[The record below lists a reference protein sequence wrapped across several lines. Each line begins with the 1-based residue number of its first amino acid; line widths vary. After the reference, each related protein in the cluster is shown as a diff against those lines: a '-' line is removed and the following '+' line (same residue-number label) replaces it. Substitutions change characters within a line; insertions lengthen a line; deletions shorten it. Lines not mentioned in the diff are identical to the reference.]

1 MKDAKNIYE
10 LLNDMDINLE
20 DYDKKELDDMEK
32 RRLKNN
38 FRKTKMKKVNLRKI
52 GTIAVVAVFTIGLL
66 GQTNLGKNVY
76 AAAQSKVSEISYSIG
91 EGLGIKRNIEPYAN
105 VVNKVVE
112 DKKVEVKLT
121 DVIIDKDELIF
132 STIINTNK
140 PVSGI
145 DFDYDIIINGRKL
158 SIDSAS
164 CKHEGIEGSETL
176 FLLTHFVETKG
187 IDLKQ
192 NLDIKIVF
200 YNLNYRVGEED
211 KRVKGNWEFE
221 FNASGSELMAD
232 THVLPINYSFSI
244 DDQKYTLEEF
254 RYNPVSQKIFGKIE
268 GKTREPYWIDLKGYD
283 NLGNEVVFFL
293 ASVSGEEL
301 IFKYENMYR
310 NLSDEIT
317 SITLAP
323 YVTKTPEDRETT
335 SDDVK
340 KAGEEFTIFLMK

>member
-10 LLNDMDINLE
+10 LLNDMDINLD
-20 DYDKKELDDMEK
+20 DYDKEELDDLE
-32 RRLKNN
+32 RRNLKNN
-38 FRKTKMKKVNLRKI
+38 FRKGRKKKINLRKI
-52 GTIAVVAVFTIGLL
+52 GTIAAIAVLTIGLL
-66 GQTNLGKNVY
+66 GQTNFGKNVY
-76 AAAQSKVSEISYSIG
+76 AAVQSKVSEISYSIG

-105 VVNKVVE
+105 VVNQVVE
-112 DKKVEVKLT
+112 DKGVEVKLT

-132 STIINTNK
+132 STIVNTNK
-140 PVSGI
+140 PVSGL
-145 DFDYDIIINGRKL
+145 DLDYDIIINGRKL
-158 SIDSAS
+158 SVDGAS
-164 CKHEGIEGSETL
+164 CKHDGIEGSETL
-176 FLLTHFVETKG
+176 FLSTYFVDING
-187 IDLKQ
+187 IDLEQ
-192 NLDIKIVF
+192 NLDVKIVF
-200 YNLNYRVGEED
+200 HNLNYRMGEED
-211 KRVKGNWEFE
+211 KRIKGNWEFE

-232 THVLPINYSFSI
+232 THVLPIDYSFSI
-244 DDQKYTLEEF
+244 DNQKYILEEF
-254 RYNPVSQKIFGKIE
+254 IYNPVNQKIFGKIE
-268 GKTREPYWIDLKGYD
+268 GKSKAPYWIDLKGYD

-317 SITLAP
+317 SITLTP